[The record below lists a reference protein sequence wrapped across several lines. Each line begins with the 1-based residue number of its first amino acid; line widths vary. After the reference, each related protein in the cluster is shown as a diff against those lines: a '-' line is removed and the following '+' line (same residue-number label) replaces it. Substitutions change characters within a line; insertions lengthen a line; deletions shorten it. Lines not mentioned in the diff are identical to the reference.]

1 MLRWNLCNMHLII
14 ERFEKI
20 SSRLILWFPRQS
32 IKSLKNNHMMYKM
45 FNESQEKTNNQQQ
58 IINKF
63 EKKKNSYG
71 IEENLSN

>member
-1 MLRWNLCNMHLII
+1 
-14 ERFEKI
+14 
-20 SSRLILWFPRQS
+20 
-32 IKSLKNNHMMYKM
+32 MMYKM